1 MKLARFFTDYIVL
14 QRDMPVLIWGTADR
28 DEKVVVKLNGEV
40 IAEVEVKK
48 GPVSFT
54 IPEQQTIEN
63 ATLEIGDTKLSHVDF
78 GEVWIAG
85 GQSNMEFALKF
96 SSEWKE
102 EQSQRNDEHFRMYT
116 VGQYS
121 YKGQRE
127 EGYKAWNP
135 WDKWLPYTGNN
146 GAEFSA
152 VATFFAK
159 ELRKE
164 GVPVGIVSCNWG
176 GTSASAWLDKSDL
189 AADNDLKSYLT
200 DFDDLVASLN
210 MFFYKGMKKK
220 IRMGMSSP
228 KGMEGMSGMMINT
241 VPPEEM
247 MKNGGGMPPLPP
259 FLTKKKVAPDK
270 LMMWGPGDQNEP
282 GALYTNMISE
292 IAGVSV
298 RGVIWYQGESDCF
311 KDRMYDKL
319 FTAVIKCWRNT
330 WKAVNPAMQKLPF
343 LFVQLAP
350 YGVWAMNPAE
360 DYTLIREKQEEVS
373 KKVEDTYMTTI
384 GDLGN
389 VYDIHP
395 KVKKPVGKR
404 LALLAQKYIYGKEE
418 LLADSPEVASAT
430 CTPDGVVIE
439 FHYADGLYKK
449 ERTFDSYNGFSLDQI
464 RPELLPKVTDDINGL
479 QVLVDGEEITDV
491 TVQIDGTSLVLK
503 STAFTEGAEIQ
514 VKYAKTGFYEL
525 NLFNQADIPV
535 RPFAVTVK

>member
-14 QRDMPVLIWGTADR
+14 QRDMPVLIWGTADK
-28 DEKVVVKLNGEV
+28 DETIVVKLNGEV
-40 IAEVEVKK
+40 ITEAEVKK
-48 GPVSFT
+48 GPVKVT
-54 IPEQQTIEN
+54 IPAQPAMEN
-63 ATLEIGDTKLSHVDF
+63 ATLEIGNNVLSHVDF

-96 SSEWKE
+96 TSEWKE
-102 EQSQRNDEHFRMYT
+102 EQTLRNDEHFRMYT

-121 YKGQRE
+121 YPGQRE

-135 WDKWLPYTGNN
+135 WDKWLPYTGEN

-159 ELRKE
+159 ELRKD

-176 GTSASAWLDKSDL
+176 GTSASAWLDKSYL
-189 AADNDLKSYLT
+189 AKDKDLKSYQD

-220 IRMGMSSP
+220 IRMGMASP
-228 KGMEGMSGMMINT
+228 KGMEGMSGMMIHT

-247 MKNGGGMPPLPP
+247 MKKGGGMPPLPP

-282 GALYTNMISE
+282 GALYTNMVSE
-292 IAGVSV
+292 IAGVSA

-311 KDRMYDKL
+311 KDTVYGKL
-319 FTAVIKCWRNT
+319 FTAVINCWRDT
-330 WKAVNPAMQKLPF
+330 WKKVNPSMNKLPF

-360 DYTLIREKQEEVS
+360 DYTHIREQQEEVS
-373 KKVEDTYMTTI
+373 KTVADTYMTTI

-395 KVKKPVGKR
+395 KVKRPVGKR

-430 CTPDGVVIE
+430 RTVDSVVIQ
-439 FHYADGLYKK
+439 FNYADGLYKT

-464 RPELLPKVTDDINGL
+464 RPELLPKVTDGVNGL
-479 QVLVDGEEITDV
+479 QVLVDGKEIEDV

-503 STAFTEGAEIQ
+503 STAFTEGVTIQ

-525 NLFNQADIPV
+525 NMFNQADIPV

>member
-14 QRDMPVLIWGTADR
+14 QRDMPVLIWGATDT
-28 DEKVVVKLNGEV
+28 DEKIVVKLNGEV
-40 IAEVEVKK
+40 ICETEVKK
-48 GPVSFT
+48 GAVHFT
-54 IPEQQTIEN
+54 IPAQPAMEN
-63 ATLEIGDTKLSHVDF
+63 ATLEIGDNKLSHVDF

-85 GQSNMEFALKF
+85 GQSNMEFALRF
-96 SSEWKE
+96 THEWKE
-102 EQSQRNDEHFRMYT
+102 EQNQRNDEHLRMYT

-121 YKGQRE
+121 YPGQRE
-127 EGYKAWNP
+127 EGYKSWNP
-135 WDKWLPYTGNN
+135 WDKWLPYTGDN

-176 GTSASAWLDKSDL
+176 GTSASAWLDKKYL
-189 AADNDLKSYLT
+189 AEDSELKSYLD

-220 IRMGMSSP
+220 MRIGMSSP

-247 MKNGGGMPPLPP
+247 MKKGGGMPPLPP

-270 LMMWGPGDQNEP
+270 LMMWGHGDQNEP

-292 IAGVSV
+292 IAGVSA

-311 KDRMYDKL
+311 KDRMYGKL
-319 FTAVIKCWRNT
+319 FTALIHCWRDA
-330 WKAVNPAMQKLPF
+330 WRAVNPIMNKLPF

-360 DYTLIREKQEEVS
+360 DYTLLREQQEMVS
-373 KKVEDTYMTTI
+373 KTVEDTYMTTI

-395 KVKKPVGKR
+395 KIKAPVGKR
-404 LALLAQKYIYGKEE
+404 LALLAQKYIYGKSD
-418 LLADSPEVASAT
+418 LLADSPEVVSAT
-430 CTPDGVVIE
+430 RSADGVVIE
-439 FHYADGLYKK
+439 LKYADGLYKK
-449 ERTFDSYNGFSLDQI
+449 DEDFNSYNGFALDQI
-464 RPELLPKVTDDINGL
+464 RPELLPKITDGVNGL
-479 QVLVDGEEITDV
+479 QVFVNGQEVTDV
-491 TVQIDGTSLVLK
+491 TVIIKDTSLVLN
-503 STAFTEGAEIQ
+503 SPLFTEEAEIQ
-514 VKYAKTGFYEL
+514 VKYAKTGFYKL

-535 RPFAVTVK
+535 RPFAVRMK

>member
-14 QRDMPVLIWGTADR
+14 QREMPVLIWGVADK
-28 DEKVVVKLNGEV
+28 DETIVVTLNGE
-40 IAEVEVKK
+40 IISETEVNK
-48 GPVSFT
+48 GLVRFT
-54 IPEQQTIEN
+54 IPAQPAMEN
-63 ATLEIGDTKLSHVDF
+63 ATLEIGDVKLSHVDF

-96 SSEWKE
+96 TSEWKE
-102 EQSQRNDEHFRMYT
+102 ELKQRNDEHLRMYT

-135 WDKWLPYTGNN
+135 WDRWLPYTGNY

-176 GTSASAWLDKSDL
+176 GTSASAWLDKSYL
-189 AADNDLKSYLT
+189 AADEDLKSYLE

-220 IRMGMSSP
+220 MRMGMASP
-228 KGMEGMSGMMINT
+228 KGMEAMSGMMLNT
-241 VPPEEM
+241 IPPEEM

-282 GALYTNMISE
+282 GALYENMISE
-292 IAGVSV
+292 IAGVSA

-311 KDRMYDKL
+311 KDYMYGKL
-319 FTAVIKCWRNT
+319 FTALIRCWRNT
-330 WKAVNPAMQKLPF
+330 WKALNPAMQRLPF

-350 YGVWAMNPAE
+350 YGVWAMNPPE

-373 KKVEDTYMTTI
+373 KSVEDTYMTTI

-395 KVKKPVGKR
+395 KVKRPVGKR
-404 LALLAQKYIYGKEE
+404 LAALAKKYIYGQGE
-418 LLADSPEVASAT
+418 LLADSPEVVSAT
-430 CTPDGVVIE
+430 RTPDGVMIA
-439 FHYADGLYKK
+439 FKYADGLYKK
-449 ERTFDSYNGFSLDQI
+449 EEDFSSYNGFA
-464 RPELLPKVTDDINGL
+464 K
-479 QVLVDGEEITDV
+479 
-491 TVQIDGTSLVLK
+491 
-503 STAFTEGAEIQ
+503 AFTREQGISPGEYL
-514 VKYAKTGFYEL
+514 KKEL
-525 NLFNQADIPV
+525 NGGGRA
-535 RPFAVTVK
+535 

>member
-14 QRDMPVLIWGTADR
+14 QRDMPVRIWGTAEA

-40 IAEVEVKK
+40 ISETEVKK
-48 GPVSFT
+48 GSVNFT
-54 IPEQQTIEN
+54 IPAQPAMEN
-63 ATLEIGDTKLSHVDF
+63 ATLEIGDVKLSHVDF

-85 GQSNMEFALKF
+85 GQSNMEFALRF
-96 SSEWKE
+96 TSEWKE
-102 EQSQRNDEHFRMYT
+102 EKDCRNDEHFRMYT

-121 YKGQRE
+121 YPGQRE

-135 WDKWLPYTGNN
+135 WDKWLPYTGDN

-159 ELRKE
+159 ELRKDS
-164 GVPVGIVSCNWG
+164 VPVGIISCNWG
-176 GTSASAWLDKSDL
+176 GTSASAWVDKSYL
-189 AADNDLKSYLT
+189 ASDMELKSYLT

-220 IRMGMSSP
+220 MRAGMASP
-228 KGMEGMSGMMINT
+228 KGMEAMSGMMINT

-282 GALYTNMISE
+282 GALYTNMVSE
-292 IAGVSV
+292 IAGVSA

-311 KDRMYDKL
+311 KDTMYGKL
-319 FTAVIKCWRNT
+319 FTAVINCWRDT
-330 WKAVNPAMQKLPF
+330 WRTLNPAMVKLPF

-360 DYTLIREKQEEVS
+360 DYTVLREQQQLVAKT
-373 KKVEDTYMTTI
+373 VEDTYMTTI

-395 KVKKPVGKR
+395 KVKRPVGVR
-404 LALLAQKYIYGKEE
+404 LAGLAQKYIYGKKD
-418 LLADSPEVASAT
+418 LLADSPEVNSVT
-430 CTPDGVVIE
+430 RTPGRVVIE
-439 FHYADGLYKK
+439 FKYADGLYKK
-449 ERTFDSYNGFSLDQI
+449 EEDFSSYNGFSLEQI
-464 RPELLPKVTDDINGL
+464 RPELLPKVTDGVNAL
-479 QVLVDGEEITDV
+479 HVLVDDKEVSDV
-491 TVQIDGTSLVLK
+491 TVAVEGTSLVLN

-514 VKYAKTGFYEL
+514 VRYAKTGFYQL

-535 RPFAVTVK
+535 RPFAVTMK